1 MLTGMPLEG
10 VPVVH
15 FWFDLVCPYAYLAHL
30 RIEALCARRGVR
42 LVHRPMLLGGV
53 FRAIGSPDVPMDAM
67 SDARR
72 RMNALDLARWAA
84 RHGMPLVE
92 PAGHPR
98 RTVLALRAA
107 LASGEALPVATRAL
121 FAAYWAGGRDIADPG
136 VVERALTGAG
146 LDGAALVT
154 AASSPAVK
162 DRLRAATDA
171 AVAAGVFGAPSFT
184 VVTERGAQLFWGQD
198 RLDFVERALDGWW
211 VELPGDVPSGPTA
224 VAR

>member
-53 FRAIGSPDVPMDAM
+53 FRAIGTPDVPMVVM
-67 SDARR
+67 SEARR

-92 PAGHPR
+92 PPDHPR

-107 LASGEALPVATRAL
+107 IAAGDALPVATRAL
-121 FAAYWAGGRDIADPG
+121 FAAAWAEGRDLEDPAVIAQ
-136 VVERALTGAG
+136 ALTGVG
-146 LDGAALVT
+146 LDGPALVA

-162 DRLRAATDA
+162 DALRASTDA

-198 RLDFVERALDGWW
+198 RLGFVERAIDGWW
-211 VELPGDVPSGPTA
+211 VELPGDVPSTPTTVRA
-224 VAR
+224 